1 MTKKQYS
8 FNLIKEE
15 MDKLDIL
22 LSTTKM
28 NRTDFI
34 QGAISQYNKMWY
46 DKMDTS
52 KPKTCE
58 KCKTVYIGEIICP
71 KCVDIVKS
79 PM

>member
-8 FNLIKEE
+8 FNLDKEE
-15 MDKLDIL
+15 MDKLDCIL
-22 LSTTKM
+22 ASTKM

-34 QGAISQYNKMWY
+34 QGAISQYNKIWY
-46 DKMDTS
+46 ERMDTS
-52 KPKTCE
+52 KHQTCD
-58 KCKTVYIGEIICP
+58 KCKAVYIGEIICP